1 MDKLAAFFITLIIMT
16 TIVVSVT
23 KPALHKQV
31 MITNADFSFVEE
43 PADDVRLSS
52 SQTVQQTAVQPPQP
66 AKTSQAAAPQSVKKS
81 PANSEQT
88 KPQKTVNTTQPAK
101 KTQTVQKA
109 QPVKSQPAPQKTVK
123 KTQTT
128 KVTQAA
134 STVKTSQ
141 QKPAQPKT
149 TQQKPTQTVKKE
161 EPKTQAQAPTVVRQL
176 TEQEEIIA
184 WNKWRSD
191 LQNQV
196 MRDTK
201 ISAPLGTTFK
211 FSFTVDKFG
220 NLSNI
225 KVWSLNPVYSETAVR
240 VIKPVLAGYQGKPI
254 LNFPQGTKRVITN
267 VTGGFTMATSTGYS
281 KPSDYSDYERVKK

>member
-1 MDKLAAFFITLIIMT
+1 MNKIAAFLITLIILT
-16 TIVVSVT
+16 TLVVTIT

-31 MITNADFSFVEE
+31 MITDADFTFVEE
-43 PADDVRLSS
+43 AEDKNNTSLPSNVRDISAS
-52 SQTVQQTAVQPPQP
+52 GSQKTVQ
-66 AKTSQAAAPQSVKKS
+66 PQSVKQEPAYSQNTSTPQKAANNSQTGKS
-81 PANSEQT
+81 QSVSPKT
-88 KPQKTVNTTQPAK
+88 VQKTVE
-101 KTQTVQKA
+101 KTQT
-109 QPVKSQPAPQKTVK
+109 PAPAKQHTG
-123 KTQTT
+123 
-128 KVTQAA
+128 
-134 STVKTSQ
+134 
-141 QKPAQPKT
+141 PKT
-149 TQQKPTQTVKKE
+149 TVTAQNTSAQKIVPPKIQQPAVPQRPVQTVKKE
-161 EPKTQAQAPTVVRQL
+161 EPKTQTSAPTVVRQL

-196 MRDTK
+196 MKDTK

-225 KVWSLNPVYSETAVR
+225 KVWSTNPVYSETAVR

-254 LNFPQGTKRVITN
+254 LTFPQGTKRIITN